1 MPSANNS
8 SKRKTGD
15 RPEVLPAWAKVDAK
29 VLRPLSKV
37 SDARSA
43 LTIAGDWLSVLVVA
57 TACWHYFHWA
67 LYVLAVLFIGAR
79 QHDLLV
85 LMHDGA
91 HYRLF
96 KNRKLNDWMS
106 ELFLTWPFFVVS
118 THGYRANHWAHHRH
132 LNTAEDPDLVGK
144 VGPHWTFPMP
154 LPKLI
159 WIIVS
164 DSLGLA
170 QLRTLV
176 IIRRMHKPGATPK
189 EFVRAKIVF
198 CIVLLA
204 GITLAKLW
212 IPFLL
217 FWLVPFLTWTPTVL
231 RLRAVAEHYGIHAAL
246 PVGTRTRTVLPNL
259 LDRLFFVNHAVW
271 FHSEHHFYP
280 SVPLHRLGELHA
292 HLMEREEY
300 RNRVHVS
307 RGYWRAFWEVTREGW
322 RGPTEPVPGAL
333 DGYSL

>member
-1 MPSANNS
+1 MTWSKS

-37 SDARSA
+37 SDVRSA
-43 LTIAGDWLSVLVVA
+43 LTIAGDWLAILLVA
-57 TACWHYFHWA
+57 TLCWHYFHWA
-67 LYVLAVLFIGAR
+67 LYLVAVLFIGAR

-96 KNRKLNDWMS
+96 TNRKLNDWMS
-106 ELFLTWPFFVVS
+106 ELFLTWPFFVAS

-132 LNTAEDPDLVGK
+132 LNTADDPDLVGK
-144 VGPHWTFPMP
+144 VGPLWTFPMP
-154 LPKLI
+154 LKKFAWMVLTD
-159 WIIVS
+159 VM
-164 DSLGLA
+164 GLA
-170 QLRTLV
+170 QPRTFD
-176 IIRRMHKPGATPK
+176 IIRRLSNKGSTPK
-189 EFVRAKIVF
+189 QFLWAKAAFTVA
-198 CIVLLA
+198 LLV
-204 GITLAKLW
+204 GVTLAELW
-212 IPFLL
+212 VPFLL
-217 FWLVPFLTWTPTVL
+217 FWIVPFMTWTPTLL
-231 RLRAVAEHYGIHAAL
+231 RLRAIAEHYGIHSAL

-259 LDRLFFVNHAVW
+259 FDRLFVVNHAVW

-280 SVPLHRLGELHA
+280 SVPLHRLAELHE
-292 HLMEREEY
+292 HLMAREEY
-300 RNRVHVS
+300 RERVHIS

-322 RGPTEPVPGAL
+322 RGPTRSIPGAL